1 MPAEGRSELVGAPA
15 RLLLDDLK
23 PLQRSAQQLLDAGE
37 RARGDLAEAAR
48 QAAIPPKSLRPRLV
62 AISPDSSA
70 SVALLRAAAR
80 FGRVLSEG
88 GQAWSAAWTV
98 STRLEPVVAA
108 ARPARGAVRFFF
120 TRGVRREAA
129 LENVRAL
136 QEWADWAQAGHADA
150 AIRSATEH
158 LGEALPSDADLWAA
172 WEADP
177 GEVTGALVH
186 ALGAE
191 EASSWVG
198 RVVSPPEL
206 ALLTRLEYLANRA
219 HESETRCSQAVTS
232 AFEAARTAMV
242 SRSLAEMPIETLRE
256 AADGRLRLGALRKA
270 GYRSVGSVARARAET
285 LESVDGVGGQT
296 ARQAVA
302 AAGQIAAAVRAD
314 LQFRIDLDPGDAK
327 SSQLVH
333 ELWRWSQVAVPFRHV
348 RERFDSA
355 RASLEFVRDAR
366 APQTGQVVALM
377 PTSEAGTFDTWLPW
391 CHERGSDLVAIET
404 GLGAAQDVDASWAD
418 FSRRSADYYA
428 WLAQIVGLDLE
439 SEPSQG
445 YLPEQIVAAIR
456 EMRLDLS
463 QVVVS
468 LRGYQEFGAKLAL
481 VQRRVIIGDEMG
493 LGKTVQALAV
503 LGHLATHS
511 GLHPL
516 VVAPA
521 SVVVNWSREIH
532 RHTKMR
538 AHVAHGADADQATK
552 SWRRYGGVL
561 VTTYGRVKSLGLQP
575 TERLSAVVVD
585 EAHYVKNPGAKRSQA
600 VRSLIDQTDHVL
612 FLTGTPLENRLSE
625 FESLVGYLDSRLFQS
640 LDRATLAVGARRF
653 KEAVAPVYLRRNID
667 DVLQELPELI
677 ETEEWLD
684 LSPSDERSYLA
695 AVRSGNFMAMRRAAY
710 AQPVDRSAK
719 LRRLSELVNEAVE
732 NGRKV
737 VVFSYF
743 RDVLDAVCAAVP
755 VPTFGPLTGSS
766 SPSQRQQMV
775 DDFSHHAGGAVL
787 VAQIQAGGVGM
798 NIQAASVVILCEPQV
813 KPSLESQAIA
823 RVRRMGQVRRVQVH
837 RLLTLDS
844 VDERML
850 EILGTKSTLFD
861 EFARD
866 SLVADAAPESVD
878 VSERRLAEQVVRAE
892 QDRLLDALAEQY
904 DRVSDAPPSDS
915 TTSVGAGPGDA

>member
-1 MPAEGRSELVGAPA
+1 
-15 RLLLDDLK
+15 
-23 PLQRSAQQLLDAGE
+23 
-37 RARGDLAEAAR
+37 
-48 QAAIPPKSLRPRLV
+48 
-62 AISPDSSA
+62 
-70 SVALLRAAAR
+70 
-80 FGRVLSEG
+80 
-88 GQAWSAAWTV
+88 
-98 STRLEPVVAA
+98 VAA
-108 ARPARGAVRFFF
+108 AR
-120 TRGVRREAA
+120 
-129 LENVRAL
+129 
-136 QEWADWAQAGHADA
+136 
-150 AIRSATEH
+150 
-158 LGEALPSDADLWAA
+158 
-172 WEADP
+172 
-177 GEVTGALVH
+177 
-186 ALGAE
+186 
-191 EASSWVG
+191 
-198 RVVSPPEL
+198 
-206 ALLTRLEYLANRA
+206 
-219 HESETRCSQAVTS
+219 
-232 AFEAARTAMV
+232 
-242 SRSLAEMPIETLRE
+242 
-256 AADGRLRLGALRKA
+256 
-270 GYRSVGSVARARAET
+270 
-285 LESVDGVGGQT
+285 
-296 ARQAVA
+296 
-302 AAGQIAAAVRAD
+302 QIAAAVRAD
-314 LQFRIDLDPGDAK
+314 LQFRIDLDPGDVK

-333 ELWRWSQVAVPFRHV
+333 ELWRWSQVAVPLRHV
-348 RERFDSA
+348 RDRFDSA
-355 RASLEFVRDAR
+355 RASLEFVRDVH
-366 APQTGQVVALM
+366 APKTGQVIALM
-377 PTSEAGTFDTWLPW
+377 PTSEAGTFDAWLPW

-428 WLAQIVGLDLE
+428 WLAQIVGLDHE

-456 EMRLDLS
+456 EMHLDLS

-468 LRGYQEFGAKLAL
+468 LRGYQEFGAKFAL

-532 RHTKMR
+532 RHTKLR
-538 AHVAHGADADQATK
+538 AHVAHGADADQATR

-561 VTTYGRVKSLGLQP
+561 VTTYGRVESLGLQP

-585 EAHYVKNPGAKRSQA
+585 EAHYVKNPGAKRSRA
-600 VRSLIDQTDHVL
+600 VRSLIDQADHVL
-612 FLTGTPLENRLSE
+612 FLTGTPLENRLPE
-625 FESLVGYLDSRLFQS
+625 FESLVEYLDSRLFLS

-653 KEAVAPVYLRRNID
+653 KEAVAPVYLRRNIE

-719 LRRLSELVNEAVE
+719 LSRLREVVDEAVE

-755 VPTFGPLTGSS
+755 VRTFGPLTGSS

-775 DDFSHHAGGAVL
+775 DDFSVHGGGAVL
-787 VAQIQAGGVGM
+787 AAQIQAGGVGM

-823 RVRRMGQVRRVQVH
+823 RVHRMGQVRRVQVH

-861 EFARD
+861 EFARE

-892 QDRLLDALAEQY
+892 QDRLLNALAEEQ
-904 DRVSDAPPSDS
+904 VKAGEPPR
-915 TTSVGAGPGDA
+915 